1 MDKMKSGFSE
11 AGSKAKV
18 MVEVN
23 KLRLQNS
30 SKQKEIEN
38 HYQEIGRIVFMTAV
52 NRISEDTNNDY
63 QSIIEQILQLEN
75 EMEQNRDQIK
85 LLTSEKDV

>member
-30 SKQKEIEN
+30 SKQKEIEH

-52 NRISEDTNNDY
+52 NRISGDTNNDY

-75 EMEQNRDQIK
+75 EIEQNRDQIK